1 MDKFKK
7 YATLKYRIPIPEE
20 VVRMKT
26 LFSQIGSSGTVAAMV
41 AFLLLLTFSSRV
53 HAEAVHADSIS
64 GQTNVIPVV
73 VTLHPGVTSLEIQQ
87 ALDAL
92 PAAGGVVMLPA
103 GKILIRQ
110 PVVLHRSFQTLRG
123 TGADTVLWLADD
135 ANCPMIIMGEPVNHP
150 KQILKNLCVRD
161 LAIDGNRSHQQRELW
176 KLHGEGS
183 DIRNNGIT
191 VQSVV
196 DCTVEDVICMRCRS
210 GGLVTTRGVR
220 RLVVR
225 DLESFN
231 NQFDGLA
238 CYETEDS
245 LFTDLT
251 LHDNPGAGISLDLE
265 FNHNVFSNAVLT
277 ADDLGIFMRSSHGNM
292 FHNVSIRDCHHHGV
306 FMAHEMAATARG
318 LDQVPKSECTHNNF
332 TNLIAANCGAAAF
345 RVNDNS
351 CTNNTIVQADF
362 KGNPKGGLSMVNPAL
377 VVVR

>member
-1 MDKFKK
+1 
-7 YATLKYRIPIPEE
+7 
-20 VVRMKT
+20 MKT
-26 LFSQIGSSGTVAAMV
+26 LFNQIGSSGAVAALV
-41 AFLLLLTFSSRV
+41 VFLLLLTFSSHV
-53 HAEAVHADSIS
+53 QAEAVQADSTGHTIA
-64 GQTNVIPVV
+64 VPVV
-73 VTLHPGVTSLEIQQ
+73 VTLQPGITSVEIQQ

-110 PVVLHRSFQTLRG
+110 PVVMHRSFQTLRG

-135 ANCPMIIMGEPVNHP
+135 ANCPVVILGEPVNQP
-150 KQILKNLCVRD
+150 QKILRNLCVRD
-161 LAIDGNRSHQQRELW
+161 LSIDGNRGHQQRELW

-191 VQSVV
+191 VQSAV

-210 GGLVTTRGVR
+210 GGLVTTLGVR
-220 RLVVR
+220 HLLVR
-225 DLESFN
+225 NLESYN

-251 LHDNPGAGISLDLE
+251 LHDNPGAGISLDLD
-265 FNHNVFSNAVLT
+265 FNHNVVSNAVLT

-306 FMAHEMAATARG
+306 FMAQEVAATANG
-318 LDQVPKSECTHNNF
+318 WDQVPKSECTHNAF

-345 RVNDNS
+345 RVNDNT
-351 CTNNTIVQADF
+351 CTNNTIVRADF
-362 KGNPKGGLSMVNPAL
+362 KGNPKGGLSMVEPTL